1 MNFPQITLPSS
12 ELGVMIGLV
21 GLLVL
26 IAGTRFY
33 KLTVMAPGFLFG
45 ALVASK
51 YGNLLGLPPAGPV
64 EPQVMVGL
72 LLGGA
77 AALAMIFLE
86 QLAIALTGALVG
98 GALVMFVGPM
108 LVTVV
113 EWYVPFIG
121 AFIGALIFPSLYRRL
136 LVPTTALLGAVC
148 VGYGLGFN
156 DNLPVI
162 GVLWLFG
169 SCVQWFFRRPP
180 KSDG

>member
-1 MNFPQITLPSS
+1 MNFPQITVPSS
-12 ELGVMIGLV
+12 ELDVMIGLV
-21 GLLVL
+21 GLLIL

-45 ALVASK
+45 ALVAAK
-51 YGNLLGLPPAGPV
+51 YGNLLGLPPAGPI

-86 QLAIALTGALVG
+86 QLAIALTGALAG
-98 GALVMFVGPM
+98 GALVMLVGPL
-108 LVTVV
+108 LVPVV

-121 AFIGALIFPSLYRRL
+121 ALIGAVVFPSLYRRL

-148 VGYGLGFN
+148 VGYALGF
-156 DNLPVI
+156 DSNLPAI
-162 GVLWLFG
+162 GVLAIFG
-169 SCVQWFFRRPP
+169 SCVQWFFRRSP